1 MVRKFRESM
10 IKNINFK
17 RLNWKYKIEFIIFNI
32 RWILIPFYLKLFLT
46 LCHLLIAFYKG
57 HVTLEMQLKVLED
70 IDIVM
75 IANLVKMVT
84 TGSYNSFV
92 SKAHVYK
99 NENNS
104 SGQLKI
110 KTMTSLL
117 GICSIAMLKNYLE
130 IGKVSWE
137 EVYKQGFI
145 FGLFTISAIVL
156 AVIDLLHVKGELMEH
171 KGVCEPEEDCEH
183 K

>member
-1 MVRKFRESM
+1 MK
-10 IKNINFK
+10 KG
-17 RLNWKYKIEFIIFNI
+17 IEYIIFNI
-32 RWILIPFYLKLFLT
+32 RWILIPFYLKLFYT
-46 LCHLLIAFYKG
+46 LCRLGYAFYTST
-57 HVTLEMQLKVLED
+57 VSMELELSVLED

-92 SKAHVYK
+92 SKDHIYK

-110 KTMTSLL
+110 KTMTSLM
-117 GICSIAMLKNYLE
+117 GICAIAMLKNYLE

-145 FGLFTISAIVL
+145 FGLFTISAVAL
-156 AVIDLLHVKGELMEH
+156 ALIDILHVKGELLEH
-171 KGVCEPEEDCEH
+171 KEVCEPKEDCDH